1 MKSLEARLKSWVPR
15 RPSAKLERE
24 WSGAAAVK
32 PLPAHSFAWLAPAA
46 ACALFAATFI
56 HQRDESPLLLTSEHK
71 GMVALSLSNQSYAA
85 YLPDS
90 FQQVQN
96 RWDTFAW
103 TNGGG
108 FNSSKHPFSPA
119 GTEESNGR

>member
-1 MKSLEARLKSWVPR
+1 
-15 RPSAKLERE
+15 
-24 WSGAAAVK
+24 
-32 PLPAHSFAWLAPAA
+32 
-46 ACALFAATFI
+46 LFAATFI
-56 HQRDESPLLLTSEHK
+56 HQPGGTPLLLTSQQEE
-71 GMVALSLSNQSYAA
+71 MVALSLSNQSYAA

-96 RWDTFAW
+96 RWDTFGW